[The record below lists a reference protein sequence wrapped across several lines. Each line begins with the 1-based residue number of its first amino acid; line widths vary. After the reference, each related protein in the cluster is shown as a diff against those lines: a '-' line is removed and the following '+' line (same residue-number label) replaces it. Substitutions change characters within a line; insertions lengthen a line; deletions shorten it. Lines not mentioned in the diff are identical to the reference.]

1 MTGLKKI
8 FYRLFNRRN
17 LFFIIF
23 FLILVLGLAIR
34 IVNIK
39 QNDFVFGYDEV
50 EDLIHVKR
58 IAVNHDFVVIGKT
71 IYNNLNLRHGVLSYY
86 FMVPGFL
93 LFSQNPHGVAFWNA
107 FVGLTAVMAVYFLG
121 KSIFKDTK
129 LSLIAAVLY
138 TFSYLAVEYSGWVS
152 HPTFAPLFTLL
163 FFLGLWK
170 MFEKKKWGLLLN
182 LVFLGL
188 SIQSDL
194 IFIYLIPI
202 FIIFLIIYRP
212 KLSGFKTI
220 IVSLL
225 AFTFSLSTIL
235 YTEIKFNFSGVKTI
249 LNFSGSFD
257 EGRISFFER
266 IEPFLG
272 KFLQT
277 ISYSITSENKGIG
290 ILIGILIILLI
301 FFSFLKSKKN
311 DKYKIFFL
319 ILYLFSPGITL
330 LLGFH
335 DKPWAFLGILPAIS
349 LAIAFV
355 IVKLKSNV
363 LVIPAVLFIL
373 LLNIRGILTKKIT
386 SSLFPSLPES
396 SYFSSQLGVVDYT
409 YKSSNGKDFS
419 IDAVTYP
426 LYVNTYW
433 SYHYPW
439 YGLKK
444 YGYEPTWFGSNQIYP
459 HDSLKKAGGQEEF
472 LYLIID
478 NTLDIPAWAK
488 DEAVRTS
495 NIKSRVLEEK
505 KIGGFI
511 VQKRKLIL
519 R

>member
-1 MTGLKKI
+1 M
-8 FYRLFNRRN
+8 
-17 LFFIIF
+17 FFIVF

-34 IVNIK
+34 IVNIR

-86 FMVPGFL
+86 FMIPGYL
-93 LFSQNPHGVAFWNA
+93 LFDQNPQGVAFWNA
-107 FVGLTAVMAVYFLG
+107 FVGLITILVIYILG
-121 KSIFKDTK
+121 RSVFKDTK
-129 LSLIAAVLY
+129 LSLIAAVFY
-138 TFSYLAVEYSGWVS
+138 AFSYLAVEYSGWVS
-152 HPTFAPLFTLL
+152 HPTFAPLFNLL

-170 MFEKKKWGLLLN
+170 MFEGKKYGLLLS
-182 LVFLGL
+182 LFFLGL
-188 SIQSDL
+188 SIQSDF

-202 FIIFLIIYRP
+202 FIIFLTIYRP

-225 AFTFSLSTIL
+225 AFTLSLSTII

-266 IEPFLG
+266 IELFLG

-277 ISYSITSENKGIG
+277 VSYGITSENKGIG
-290 ILIGILIILLI
+290 ILFGILIVSIVLLC
-301 FFSFLKSKKN
+301 FLKSKRN

-319 ILYLFSPGITL
+319 LLYLFSPAITL

-335 DKPWAFLGILPAIS
+335 DKPWAFIGILPAIS

-355 IVKLKSNV
+355 IAKLKNNA
-363 LVIPAVLFIL
+363 LIIPIVLFIL

-396 SYFSSQLGVVDYT
+396 SYLSSQLGVVDYT
-409 YKSSNGKDFS
+409 YESSNGIDFS

-439 YGLKK
+439 YGFKK
-444 YGYEPTWFGSNQIYP
+444 YGYLPTWSGSNQLYP
-459 HDSLKKAGGQEEF
+459 YDSLKEASGKEEF

-478 NTLDIPAWAK
+478 NTPDIPSWAK
-488 DEAVRTS
+488 SEAIRTS
-495 NIKSRVLEEK
+495 NAKSRVLEEK
-505 KIGGFI
+505 EIDGFI
-511 VQKRKLIL
+511 VQKRKLFL
-519 R
+519 K